1 MVTDEAQPVDDA
13 DILDNGNDAV
23 AGAGVAYNCDY
34 GDQLKWVISISKLD
48 TLSWPGAIL
57 SDLGSYLASC

>member
-23 AGAGVAYNCDY
+23 AGGVAYNCDY
-34 GDQLKWVISISKLD
+34 GDQLK
-48 TLSWPGAIL
+48 
-57 SDLGSYLASC
+57 

>member
-13 DILDNGNDAV
+13 DITHNGNAAV

-34 GDQLKWVISISKLD
+34 GDQLK
-48 TLSWPGAIL
+48 
-57 SDLGSYLASC
+57 